1 MNSSGSPNL
10 TKSSQCQNASTV
22 ADGFNVFP
30 CDDTLRELPSDPSRW
45 PQQLLLRP
53 TPNSTTRIKGI
64 RCLGEKTYQNGNGF
78 CNGCTLPINRGY
90 EVSSE
95 CLAIDFESTY
105 FIGTMILRIKGVINH
120 KDDKDKK
127 TNYFDE
133 KKRTFQAVIRGQFKK
148 AISMNHCVTGQTF
161 DRPLKLP
168 SPFIYKAFVSLISR
182 LAPHLEVVLVREH

>member
-1 MNSSGSPNL
+1 MNS
-10 TKSSQCQNASTV
+10 SSQCQNDST
-22 ADGFNVFP
+22 AAHGFNVFP

-64 RCLGEKTYQNGNGF
+64 RCLGEKNYRKVNGF

-90 EVSSE
+90 EVSGE
-95 CLAIDFESTY
+95 CLAIDFDSQL
-105 FIGTMILRIKGVINH
+105 FFGTLILRIKGVINH
-120 KDDKDKK
+120 KDEKDEKDER
-127 TNYFDE
+127 TSYFDG
-133 KKRTFQAVIRGQFKK
+133 KRRTFQAVIRGQFKK